1 MDSQQALDN
10 WWKSFQWEA
19 WEENSV
25 PDNALKD
32 YGHYITYTAGT
43 SEFERPMMLSASLW
57 ERSTSW
63 AGTVNK
69 ASEIEAAIGLGG
81 TVIPFDGGAIWMKR
95 GSPFSQRMNGN
106 DYVSEGKDDSV
117 RRIYINVEVE
127 YFTTV

>member
-1 MDSQQALDN
+1 MDSQQALDS
-10 WWKSFQWEA
+10 WWRSFQWEA

-69 ASEIEAAIGLGG
+69 ASEIEATIGLGG
-81 TVIPFDGGAIWMKR
+81 TVIPFDGGKIWMKR
-95 GSPFSQRMNGN
+95 GSPFSQRMP
-106 DYVSEGKDDSV
+106 DEDDTV
-117 RRIYINVEVE
+117 RRVYINVEV
-127 YFTTV
+127 

>member
-1 MDSQQALDN
+1 MNSQQALDS
-10 WWKSFQWEA
+10 WWRSFQWEA

-43 SEFERPMMLSASLW
+43 SEFERPIMLSASIW

-81 TVIPFDGGAIWMKR
+81 TVIPFDGGMIWIKR
-95 GSPFSQRMNGN
+95 GSPFSQRMA
-106 DYVSEGKDDSV
+106 DEDDTV
-117 RRIYINVEVE
+117 RRVYINVEVE
-127 YFTTV
+127 YFTAI

>member
-1 MDSQQALDN
+1 MNSQQALDS
-10 WWKSFQWEA
+10 WWRSFQWEA

-63 AGTVNK
+63 AATVNK
-69 ASEIEAAIGLGG
+69 ASEIEATIGLGG
-81 TVIPFDGGAIWMKR
+81 KVIPFDGGMIWMKR
-95 GSPFSQRMNGN
+95 GSPFSQRMA
-106 DYVSEGKDDSV
+106 DEDDTV
-117 RRIYINVEVE
+117 RRVYINVEVE
-127 YFTTV
+127 YFTAI

>member
-10 WWKSFQWEA
+10 WWRSFQWEA

-63 AGTVNK
+63 HNIVNK

-95 GSPFSQRMNGN
+95 GSPFSQRMP
-106 DYVSEGKDDSV
+106 DEDDTV
-117 RRIYINVEVE
+117 RRIYMNIEVE
-127 YFTTV
+127 YFTPV

>member
-10 WWKSFQWEA
+10 WWKSFEWLA
-19 WEENSV
+19 WEENTV
-25 PDNALKD
+25 PDNAISD

-63 AGTVNK
+63 HNTVNK

-95 GSPFSQRMNGN
+95 GSPFSQRMS
-106 DYVSEGKDDSV
+106 DEDDTV
-117 RRIYINVEVE
+117 RRVYINIEVE
-127 YFTTV
+127 YFTAV

>member
-1 MDSQQALDN
+1 MNSQQALDS
-10 WWKSFQWEA
+10 WWRSFQWEA

-43 SEFERPMMLSASLW
+43 SEFERPIMLSASLW

-69 ASEIEAAIGLGG
+69 ASDIEAAIGLGG
-81 TVIPFDGGAIWMKR
+81 TVIPFDGGMIWIKR
-95 GSPFSQRMNGN
+95 GSPFSQRMA
-106 DYVSEGKDDSV
+106 DEDDTV
-117 RRIYINVEVE
+117 RRVYINVEVE
-127 YFTTV
+127 YFTAI

>member
-1 MDSQQALDN
+1 MNSQQALDS
-10 WWKSFQWEA
+10 WWRSFQWEA

-32 YGHYITYTAGT
+32 YGRYITYTAGT
-43 SEFERPMMLSASLW
+43 SEFEMPIMLSASLW

-81 TVIPFDGGAIWMKR
+81 TVIPFDGGMIWIKR
-95 GSPFSQRMNGN
+95 GSPFSQRMA
-106 DYVSEGKDDSV
+106 DEDDTV
-117 RRIYINVEVE
+117 RRVYINVEVE
-127 YFTTV
+127 YFTAI